1 MKVGFLTFTTF
12 EWGIASG
19 VLLGAIAL
27 FYFARK
33 LFLQSK
39 YHHKELRALGFFREQ
54 TKTFVDPKT
63 GVVRERIVKA
73 TLKVRW
79 QKNKLIFSRYNLA
92 FSQVDFERLKPNLE
106 HIFRKKIEA
115 ISSEKSF
122 LPFLQSKI
130 ILHTEAFKDILLI
143 DEAPKNL
150 KAGEYWLAK
159 TSLGSDLVLDVVEK
173 FQFSVGIFSPAGGGK
188 GNAIYTAVSTLC
200 DTWIEKTGELPYKII
215 FLDPKGT
222 DYLSLLK
229 KYEKYEART
238 LNPIFIDELKIAV
251 EVLQAYKKE
260 VDEYR
265 RLLANSGISVAHWF
279 EIKKKHPELPL
290 APKPYLLV
298 LDETAQYLSPRP
310 TIKLAKDSSEEEKEL
325 HERYQLE
332 SKLASLINSILQL
345 FRSSGVVVILA
356 NQASREG
363 DLTID
368 RTNIRTVLV
377 GQQNAVMSRLLTGS
391 DIATD
396 STLVR
401 GKFVF
406 AGDGQVVKVQVPWV
420 LGLPAK
426 HQKRGRK

>member
-1 MKVGFLTFTTF
+1 MKAGFFSFTAF
-12 EWGIASG
+12 ERGIASG
-19 VLLGAIAL
+19 IILGAIAL
-27 FYFARK
+27 FYFGRK
-33 LFLQSK
+33 LFIQSK
-39 YHHKELRALGFFREQ
+39 YHHKELKALGFFREQ

-73 TLKVRW
+73 SLRVRW
-79 QKNKLIFSRYNLA
+79 QKNKLIFSRYNLS

-106 HIFRKKIEA
+106 HIFRKKVEA

-130 ILHTEAFKDILLI
+130 ILHTEAFKDLLLI

-200 DTWIEKTGELPYKII
+200 DTWIEKTGELPYKIV

-238 LNPIFIDELKIAV
+238 LNPIFLDELKIAV

-265 RLLANSGISVAHWF
+265 RLLANNGISVAHWF
-279 EIKKKHPELPL
+279 EIKTKHPELPP
-290 APKPYLLV
+290 APKPYLIV
-298 LDETAQYLSPRP
+298 LDETGQYLSPRP
-310 TIKLAKDSSEEEKEL
+310 TIKLTKESSDEEREL

-345 FRSSGVVVILA
+345 FRSSGVVVLLA

-426 HQKRGRK
+426 YQKRSRK